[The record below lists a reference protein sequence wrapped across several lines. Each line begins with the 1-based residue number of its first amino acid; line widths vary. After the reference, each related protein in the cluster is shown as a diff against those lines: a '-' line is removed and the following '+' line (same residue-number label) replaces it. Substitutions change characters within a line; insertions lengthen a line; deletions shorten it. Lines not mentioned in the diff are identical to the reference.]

1 MLLASTARAPARS
14 KHAPQEATPRPWVLF
29 QQQHASCAILV
40 HTLTTT
46 APCLACSVLLALTQ
60 IPVVP
65 LHASCALQAYTLQVK
80 VQFQYQHAYSV
91 QLALTLMQEL
101 LYVLHV
107 QRVLIL
113 PPARQLAHYVEQAHS
128 QL

>member
-1 MLLASTARAPARS
+1 MLGSTAQAPARS
-14 KHAPQEATPRPWVLF
+14 KHAPQEATLLT
-29 QQQHASCAILV
+29 QQQHASFAILV
-40 HTLTTT
+40 HTLTAAT
-46 APCLACSVLLALTQ
+46 PRLACSVLLALTQ

-65 LHASCALQAYTLQVK
+65 LYASCALQANTLQVK

-107 QRVLIL
+107 QGVLIL
-113 PPARQLAHYVEQAHS
+113 PPARQLAHFVEQAHS